1 MSQVPTIREG
11 EPPRLDSPTE
21 QVDESPTQ
29 ISSRTSSTGPLT
41 ASTRHLSG
49 VATRMR
55 PHSGVMAPTMAAVEN
70 LSSRI
75 DAIRSQ
81 QQQQSR
87 DRHLAQTDFDELRK
101 SIGAVNQASN
111 ALKRRIDTLEDL
123 DQSQDVKRLQAAVSE
138 LKQELATT
146 KKHQQ
151 QWSRMAVQIS
161 RLLNPSVEM
170 NSENSNSPKESQIY
184 ETPQTEEIA
193 GAKTELILLLPLLH
207 KMDFRD
213 PDDRQALK
221 KIEDYEVTLSL
232 FLSDEMCENELIA
245 YSVRCRG
252 PFGNY
257 LVPGDRK
264 HPDKVSTFWCSPEW
278 ADFPS
283 TIELSD
289 HREDGTNLTLF
300 PKYVW
305 EIGEI
310 YVRRTVREAN
320 QWTDRSTGYHLVIDV
335 TTPAKSVWM
344 VYRYAEH
351 GDHGRIERNV
361 KKLKDPFWHPFA
373 PITQDSFDA
382 AQVFAKVKDWHGE
395 ETPAGQFKKAAQLV
409 KATGRNFPMTPTF
422 VRPLKEEVKKVIEKG
437 WNRVEKP

>member
-81 QQQQSR
+81 QQQQSH

-232 FLSDEMCENELIA
+232 FRSDEMCENELIA

-257 LVPGDRK
+257 LVPGD
-264 HPDKVSTFWCSPEW
+264 H
-278 ADFPS
+278 
-283 TIELSD
+283 
-289 HREDGTNLTLF
+289 GTNLTLF

-310 YVRRTVREAN
+310 YVRRTVRETN

-335 TTPAKSVWM
+335 TIPAQSVWM

-351 GDHGRIERNV
+351 GDHGRIVRNV

-382 AQVFAKVKDWHGE
+382 AQVFANVKDWHGE

-409 KATGRNFPMTPTF
+409 KATGRNFPMTPMF